1 MKRTILTAVSLLFLF
16 VLPPH
21 LSAGPRSWQQAQ
33 KIAERIGCW
42 AKNSVAPMTPGNV
55 FLKMGDKETAVPL
68 KLTNWGDTEVTSISY
83 TFYYT
88 DKQVSEGPFVLN
100 LDQTLKDGETR
111 EVKIP
116 IKPGQKLGKEELL
129 FNITQVN
136 GQYNEASAGYAYLTC
151 CTVNKMPHKRV
162 LVEDYA
168 GMWCWHCPIGLV
180 ATDAI
185 ARMYPD
191 DVVAVSVHK
200 TDDISK
206 VVSRGVYEGLIDRYA
221 VTVPAVWVARDNKAA
236 GFDITD
242 AFKIEKSKVTYMNME
257 VDAEWD
263 ENGNNIRVKTQ
274 VEPCMLPDEGE
285 TFAIGYVMTAS
296 GLSDDKWRQESNY
309 AEYSS
314 DSYKDAPEEM
324 KFYADAANYVE
335 GWSQVK
341 GMVYNHVAIE
351 SQGMDNGLEDSKMT
365 DFRAD
370 EVKTHSTTFE
380 GVNKYSVIRDRS
392 KIEIA
397 AVLFNTK
404 TGKIENAARCSV
416 RNHGTTG
423 IRPNLVQEQKKTE
436 GIYDMQGRKVNG
448 KPTPGIYIVNGKKTV
463 IR

>member
-1 MKRTILTAVSLLFLF
+1 MKRTILTAVSLLILF

-21 LSAGPRSWQQAQ
+21 LSAGPQSWQQAQ

-55 FLKMGDKETAVPL
+55 FLKMGDKETVVPL

-100 LDQTLKDGETR
+100 FDQPLKNGETR

-206 VVSRGVYEGLIDRYA
+206 VVSRSVYEGLIDRYA

-236 GFDITD
+236 GFDIT
-242 AFKIEKSKVTYMNME
+242 
-257 VDAEWD
+257 
-263 ENGNNIRVKTQ
+263 
-274 VEPCMLPDEGE
+274 
-285 TFAIGYVMTAS
+285 
-296 GLSDDKWRQESNY
+296 
-309 AEYSS
+309 
-314 DSYKDAPEEM
+314 
-324 KFYADAANYVE
+324 DAANYVE

>member
-1 MKRTILTAVSLLFLF
+1 MKRTILTAVSLLILF

-21 LSAGPRSWQQAQ
+21 LSAGPQSWQQAQ

-55 FLKMGDKETAVPL
+55 FLKMGDKETVVPL

-100 LDQTLKDGETR
+100 FDQPLKDGETR

-185 ARMYPD
+185 AHMYPD

-206 VVSRGVYEGLIDRYA
+206 VVSRLVYEGLIDRYA
-221 VTVPAVWVARDNKAA
+221 VTVPSVWVARDNKAA
-236 GFDITD
+236 GFDIT
-242 AFKIEKSKVTYMNME
+242 
-257 VDAEWD
+257 
-263 ENGNNIRVKTQ
+263 
-274 VEPCMLPDEGE
+274 
-285 TFAIGYVMTAS
+285 
-296 GLSDDKWRQESNY
+296 
-309 AEYSS
+309 
-314 DSYKDAPEEM
+314 
-324 KFYADAANYVE
+324 DAANYVE

-341 GMVYNHVAIE
+341 GMVYNHVAIG

-423 IRPNLVQEQKKTE
+423 IRPNLVQEQKKPE

>member
-1 MKRTILTAVSLLFLF
+1 MKRTILTAVSLLILF

-21 LSAGPRSWQQAQ
+21 LSAGSQSWQQAQ

-55 FLKMGDKETAVPL
+55 FLKMGDKETVVPL

-100 LDQTLKDGETR
+100 FDQPLKNGETR

-191 DVVAVSVHK
+191 DVVAVSVHQ

-206 VVSRGVYEGLIDRYA
+206 VVSRSVYEGLIDRYA

-236 GFDITD
+236 GFDIT
-242 AFKIEKSKVTYMNME
+242 
-257 VDAEWD
+257 
-263 ENGNNIRVKTQ
+263 
-274 VEPCMLPDEGE
+274 
-285 TFAIGYVMTAS
+285 
-296 GLSDDKWRQESNY
+296 
-309 AEYSS
+309 
-314 DSYKDAPEEM
+314 
-324 KFYADAANYVE
+324 DAANYVE

-423 IRPNLVQEQKKTE
+423 IRPNLVQEQKKPE

>member
-1 MKRTILTAVSLLFLF
+1 MKRTILTAVSLLILF

-21 LSAGPRSWQQAQ
+21 LSAGPQSWQQAQ
-33 KIAERIGCW
+33 NIAERIGCW

-55 FLKMGDKETAVPL
+55 FLKMGDKETVVPL

-100 LDQTLKDGETR
+100 FDQPLKDGETR

-151 CTVNKMPHKRV
+151 CRVNKMPHKRV

-206 VVSRGVYEGLIDRYA
+206 VVSRWVYEGLIDRYA
-221 VTVPAVWVARDNKAA
+221 VTVPSVWVARDNKAA
-236 GFDITD
+236 GFDIT
-242 AFKIEKSKVTYMNME
+242 
-257 VDAEWD
+257 
-263 ENGNNIRVKTQ
+263 
-274 VEPCMLPDEGE
+274 
-285 TFAIGYVMTAS
+285 
-296 GLSDDKWRQESNY
+296 
-309 AEYSS
+309 
-314 DSYKDAPEEM
+314 
-324 KFYADAANYVE
+324 DAANYVE

-370 EVKTHSTTFE
+370 EVKTQSTTFE

>member
-1 MKRTILTAVSLLFLF
+1 MKRTILTAVLLLILF

-21 LSAGPRSWQQAQ
+21 LSAGPQSWQQAQ

-55 FLKMGDKETAVPL
+55 FLKMGDKETVVPL

-100 LDQTLKDGETR
+100 FDQPLKDGETR

-200 TDDISK
+200 ADDISK

-221 VTVPAVWVARDNKAA
+221 VTVPSVWVARDNKAA
-236 GFDITD
+236 GFDIT
-242 AFKIEKSKVTYMNME
+242 
-257 VDAEWD
+257 
-263 ENGNNIRVKTQ
+263 
-274 VEPCMLPDEGE
+274 
-285 TFAIGYVMTAS
+285 
-296 GLSDDKWRQESNY
+296 
-309 AEYSS
+309 
-314 DSYKDAPEEM
+314 
-324 KFYADAANYVE
+324 DAANYVE

-423 IRPNLVQEQKKTE
+423 IRPNLVQEQKKPE

>member
-1 MKRTILTAVSLLFLF
+1 MKRTILTAVSLLILF

-21 LSAGPRSWQQAQ
+21 LSAGPQSWQQAQ

-55 FLKMGDKETAVPL
+55 FLKMGDKETVVPL

-100 LDQTLKDGETR
+100 FDQPLKDGETR

-151 CTVNKMPHKRV
+151 CTVNKMLHKRV

-191 DVVAVSVHK
+191 DVVVKLVHK

-206 VVSRGVYEGLIDRYA
+206 VVSRWVYEGLIDRYA

-236 GFDITD
+236 GFDIT
-242 AFKIEKSKVTYMNME
+242 
-257 VDAEWD
+257 
-263 ENGNNIRVKTQ
+263 
-274 VEPCMLPDEGE
+274 
-285 TFAIGYVMTAS
+285 
-296 GLSDDKWRQESNY
+296 
-309 AEYSS
+309 
-314 DSYKDAPEEM
+314 
-324 KFYADAANYVE
+324 DAANYVE

-380 GVNKYSVIRDRS
+380 GVNKSDVIRDRS

-423 IRPNLVQEQKKTE
+423 IRPNLVQEQKKQE
-436 GIYDMQGRKVNG
+436 GIFDMQGRKVNG

>member
-1 MKRTILTAVSLLFLF
+1 MKRTILTAVSLLILF

-21 LSAGPRSWQQAQ
+21 LSAGPQSWQQAQ

-55 FLKMGDKETAVPL
+55 FLKMGDKETVVPL

-100 LDQTLKDGETR
+100 FDQPLKDGETR

-206 VVSRGVYEGLIDRYA
+206 VVSRWVYEGLIDRYA
-221 VTVPAVWVARDNKAA
+221 VTVPSVWVARDNKAA
-236 GFDITD
+236 GFDIT
-242 AFKIEKSKVTYMNME
+242 
-257 VDAEWD
+257 
-263 ENGNNIRVKTQ
+263 
-274 VEPCMLPDEGE
+274 
-285 TFAIGYVMTAS
+285 
-296 GLSDDKWRQESNY
+296 
-309 AEYSS
+309 
-314 DSYKDAPEEM
+314 
-324 KFYADAANYVE
+324 DAANYVE

-423 IRPNLVQEQKKTE
+423 IRPNLVQEQKKQK

>member
-1 MKRTILTAVSLLFLF
+1 MKRTILTAVSLLILF

-21 LSAGPRSWQQAQ
+21 LSAGPQSWQQAQ

-55 FLKMGDKETAVPL
+55 FLKMGDKETVVPL

-100 LDQTLKDGETR
+100 FDQPLKNGETR

-206 VVSRGVYEGLIDRYA
+206 VVSRWVYEGLIDRYA

-236 GFDITD
+236 GFDIT
-242 AFKIEKSKVTYMNME
+242 
-257 VDAEWD
+257 
-263 ENGNNIRVKTQ
+263 
-274 VEPCMLPDEGE
+274 
-285 TFAIGYVMTAS
+285 
-296 GLSDDKWRQESNY
+296 
-309 AEYSS
+309 
-314 DSYKDAPEEM
+314 
-324 KFYADAANYVE
+324 DAANYVE

-423 IRPNLVQEQKKTE
+423 IRSNLVQEQKKPE

>member
-1 MKRTILTAVSLLFLF
+1 MKRTILTAVSLLILF

-21 LSAGPRSWQQAQ
+21 LSAGPQSWQQAQ

-55 FLKMGDKETAVPL
+55 FLKMGDKETVVPL

-100 LDQTLKDGETR
+100 FDQPLKDGETR

-116 IKPGQKLGKEELL
+116 IKPGQKLGKEEVL

-151 CTVNKMPHKRV
+151 CTVNKMLHKRV

-206 VVSRGVYEGLIDRYA
+206 VVSRWVYEGLIDRYA

-236 GFDITD
+236 GFDIT
-242 AFKIEKSKVTYMNME
+242 
-257 VDAEWD
+257 
-263 ENGNNIRVKTQ
+263 
-274 VEPCMLPDEGE
+274 
-285 TFAIGYVMTAS
+285 
-296 GLSDDKWRQESNY
+296 
-309 AEYSS
+309 
-314 DSYKDAPEEM
+314 
-324 KFYADAANYVE
+324 DAANYVE

-397 AVLFNTK
+397 VVLFNTK

-423 IRPNLVQEQKKTE
+423 IRPNLVQEQKKQE
-436 GIYDMQGRKVNG
+436 GIFDMQGRKVNG

>member
-1 MKRTILTAVSLLFLF
+1 MKRTILTAVSLLILF

-21 LSAGPRSWQQAQ
+21 LSAGPQSWQQAQ

-55 FLKMGDKETAVPL
+55 FLKMGDKETVVPL

-100 LDQTLKDGETR
+100 FDQPLKNGETR
-111 EVKIP
+111 EVKNP

-206 VVSRGVYEGLIDRYA
+206 VVSRWVYEGLIDRYA

-236 GFDITD
+236 GFDIT
-242 AFKIEKSKVTYMNME
+242 
-257 VDAEWD
+257 
-263 ENGNNIRVKTQ
+263 
-274 VEPCMLPDEGE
+274 
-285 TFAIGYVMTAS
+285 
-296 GLSDDKWRQESNY
+296 
-309 AEYSS
+309 
-314 DSYKDAPEEM
+314 
-324 KFYADAANYVE
+324 DAANYVE

-380 GVNKYSVIRDRS
+380 GVNNYSVIRDRS

-423 IRPNLVQEQKKTE
+423 IRPNLVQEQKKNE

>member
-1 MKRTILTAVSLLFLF
+1 MKRTILTAVSLLILF

-21 LSAGPRSWQQAQ
+21 LSAGPQSWQQAQ

-55 FLKMGDKETAVPL
+55 FLKMGDKETVVPL

-100 LDQTLKDGETR
+100 FDQPLKDGETR

-116 IKPGQKLGKEELL
+116 IKPGQKLGKEDLL

-206 VVSRGVYEGLIDRYA
+206 VVSRWVYEGLIDRYA

-236 GFDITD
+236 GFDIT
-242 AFKIEKSKVTYMNME
+242 
-257 VDAEWD
+257 
-263 ENGNNIRVKTQ
+263 
-274 VEPCMLPDEGE
+274 
-285 TFAIGYVMTAS
+285 
-296 GLSDDKWRQESNY
+296 
-309 AEYSS
+309 
-314 DSYKDAPEEM
+314 
-324 KFYADAANYVE
+324 DAANYVE

>member
-1 MKRTILTAVSLLFLF
+1 MKRTILTAVSLLILF

-21 LSAGPRSWQQAQ
+21 LSAGPQSWQQAQ

-55 FLKMGDKETAVPL
+55 FLKMGDKETVVPL

-100 LDQTLKDGETR
+100 FDQPLKNGETR

-200 TDDISK
+200 TDDISM
-206 VVSRGVYEGLIDRYA
+206 VVSRRVYEGLIDRYA

-236 GFDITD
+236 GFDIT
-242 AFKIEKSKVTYMNME
+242 
-257 VDAEWD
+257 
-263 ENGNNIRVKTQ
+263 
-274 VEPCMLPDEGE
+274 
-285 TFAIGYVMTAS
+285 
-296 GLSDDKWRQESNY
+296 
-309 AEYSS
+309 
-314 DSYKDAPEEM
+314 
-324 KFYADAANYVE
+324 DAANYVE

>member
-1 MKRTILTAVSLLFLF
+1 MKRTILTAVSLLILF

-21 LSAGPRSWQQAQ
+21 LSAGPQSWQQAQ

-55 FLKMGDKETAVPL
+55 FLKMGDKETVVPL

-83 TFYYT
+83 TFYYI

-100 LDQTLKDGETR
+100 FDQPLKDGETR

-151 CTVNKMPHKRV
+151 FTVNKLPHKRV

-206 VVSRGVYEGLIDRYA
+206 VVSRWVYEGLIDRYA

-236 GFDITD
+236 GFDIT
-242 AFKIEKSKVTYMNME
+242 
-257 VDAEWD
+257 
-263 ENGNNIRVKTQ
+263 
-274 VEPCMLPDEGE
+274 
-285 TFAIGYVMTAS
+285 
-296 GLSDDKWRQESNY
+296 
-309 AEYSS
+309 
-314 DSYKDAPEEM
+314 
-324 KFYADAANYVE
+324 DAANYVE

-423 IRPNLVQEQKKTE
+423 IRPNLVQEQKKQE

>member
-1 MKRTILTAVSLLFLF
+1 MKRTILTAVSLLILF

-21 LSAGPRSWQQAQ
+21 LSAGPQSWQQAQ

-55 FLKMGDKETAVPL
+55 FLKMGDKETVVPL

-100 LDQTLKDGETR
+100 FDQPLKDGETR

-206 VVSRGVYEGLIDRYA
+206 VVSRWVYEGLIDRYA

-236 GFDITD
+236 GFDIT
-242 AFKIEKSKVTYMNME
+242 
-257 VDAEWD
+257 
-263 ENGNNIRVKTQ
+263 
-274 VEPCMLPDEGE
+274 
-285 TFAIGYVMTAS
+285 
-296 GLSDDKWRQESNY
+296 
-309 AEYSS
+309 
-314 DSYKDAPEEM
+314 
-324 KFYADAANYVE
+324 DAANYVE

-423 IRPNLVQEQKKTE
+423 IRPNLVQEQKKPE
-436 GIYDMQGRKVNG
+436 GIFDMQGRKVNG

>member
-1 MKRTILTAVSLLFLF
+1 
-16 VLPPH
+16 
-21 LSAGPRSWQQAQ
+21 
-33 KIAERIGCW
+33 
-42 AKNSVAPMTPGNV
+42 MTPGNV
-55 FLKMGDKETAVPL
+55 FLKMGDKETVVPL

-100 LDQTLKDGETR
+100 FDQPLKDGETR

-206 VVSRGVYEGLIDRYA
+206 VVSRWVYEGLIDRYA
-221 VTVPAVWVARDNKAA
+221 VMVPSVWVARDNKAA
-236 GFDITD
+236 GFDIT
-242 AFKIEKSKVTYMNME
+242 
-257 VDAEWD
+257 
-263 ENGNNIRVKTQ
+263 
-274 VEPCMLPDEGE
+274 
-285 TFAIGYVMTAS
+285 
-296 GLSDDKWRQESNY
+296 
-309 AEYSS
+309 
-314 DSYKDAPEEM
+314 
-324 KFYADAANYVE
+324 DAANYVE

>member
-1 MKRTILTAVSLLFLF
+1 MKRTILTAVSLLILF
-16 VLPPH
+16 VLPHH

-33 KIAERIGCW
+33 KIAERIGCR

-88 DKQVSEGPFVLN
+88 DKQVSEGPFVLH
-100 LDQTLKDGETR
+100 LDQPLKDGETR

-116 IKPGQKLGKEELL
+116 IKPGQKLGKEEVL

-236 GFDITD
+236 GFDIT
-242 AFKIEKSKVTYMNME
+242 
-257 VDAEWD
+257 
-263 ENGNNIRVKTQ
+263 
-274 VEPCMLPDEGE
+274 
-285 TFAIGYVMTAS
+285 
-296 GLSDDKWRQESNY
+296 
-309 AEYSS
+309 
-314 DSYKDAPEEM
+314 
-324 KFYADAANYVE
+324 DAANYVE

>member
-1 MKRTILTAVSLLFLF
+1 MKRTILTAVSLLILF

-21 LSAGPRSWQQAQ
+21 LSAGPQSWQQAQ

-55 FLKMGDKETAVPL
+55 FLKMGNKETVVPL

-100 LDQTLKDGETR
+100 FDQPLKDGETR

-206 VVSRGVYEGLIDRYA
+206 VVSRWVYEGLIDRYA

-236 GFDITD
+236 GFDIT
-242 AFKIEKSKVTYMNME
+242 
-257 VDAEWD
+257 
-263 ENGNNIRVKTQ
+263 
-274 VEPCMLPDEGE
+274 
-285 TFAIGYVMTAS
+285 
-296 GLSDDKWRQESNY
+296 
-309 AEYSS
+309 
-314 DSYKDAPEEM
+314 
-324 KFYADAANYVE
+324 DAANYVE

-380 GVNKYSVIRDRS
+380 DVNKYSVIRDRS

-423 IRPNLVQEQKKTE
+423 IRPNLVQEQKKQE
-436 GIYDMQGRKVNG
+436 GIFDMQGRKVNG

>member
-1 MKRTILTAVSLLFLF
+1 MKRTILTAVSLLILF

-21 LSAGPRSWQQAQ
+21 LSAGPQSWQQAQ

-55 FLKMGDKETAVPL
+55 FLKMGDKETVVPL

-100 LDQTLKDGETR
+100 FDQPLKDGETR

-151 CTVNKMPHKRV
+151 CTVNKMSHKRV

-206 VVSRGVYEGLIDRYA
+206 VVSRWVYEGLIDRYA

-236 GFDITD
+236 GFDIT
-242 AFKIEKSKVTYMNME
+242 
-257 VDAEWD
+257 
-263 ENGNNIRVKTQ
+263 
-274 VEPCMLPDEGE
+274 
-285 TFAIGYVMTAS
+285 
-296 GLSDDKWRQESNY
+296 
-309 AEYSS
+309 
-314 DSYKDAPEEM
+314 
-324 KFYADAANYVE
+324 DAANYVE

>member
-1 MKRTILTAVSLLFLF
+1 MKRTILTAVSLLILF

-55 FLKMGDKETAVPL
+55 FLKMGDKETVVPL

-100 LDQTLKDGETR
+100 FDQPLKDGETR
-111 EVKIP
+111 EVKNP

-206 VVSRGVYEGLIDRYA
+206 VVSRWVYEGLIDRYA

-236 GFDITD
+236 GFDIT
-242 AFKIEKSKVTYMNME
+242 
-257 VDAEWD
+257 
-263 ENGNNIRVKTQ
+263 
-274 VEPCMLPDEGE
+274 
-285 TFAIGYVMTAS
+285 
-296 GLSDDKWRQESNY
+296 
-309 AEYSS
+309 
-314 DSYKDAPEEM
+314 
-324 KFYADAANYVE
+324 DAANYVE

-423 IRPNLVQEQKKTE
+423 IRPNLVQEQKKPE

>member
-1 MKRTILTAVSLLFLF
+1 
-16 VLPPH
+16 
-21 LSAGPRSWQQAQ
+21 
-33 KIAERIGCW
+33 
-42 AKNSVAPMTPGNV
+42 MTPGNV

-88 DKQVSEGPFVLN
+88 DKQVSEGPFVLH
-100 LDQTLKDGETR
+100 LDQPLKDGEMR

-206 VVSRGVYEGLIDRYA
+206 VVSRWVYEGLIDRYA

-236 GFDITD
+236 GFDIT
-242 AFKIEKSKVTYMNME
+242 
-257 VDAEWD
+257 
-263 ENGNNIRVKTQ
+263 
-274 VEPCMLPDEGE
+274 
-285 TFAIGYVMTAS
+285 
-296 GLSDDKWRQESNY
+296 
-309 AEYSS
+309 
-314 DSYKDAPEEM
+314 
-324 KFYADAANYVE
+324 DAANYVE

-423 IRPNLVQEQKKTE
+423 IRPNLVQEQKKPE

>member
-1 MKRTILTAVSLLFLF
+1 MKRTILTAVSLLILF

-21 LSAGPRSWQQAQ
+21 LSAGPQSWQQAQ

-55 FLKMGDKETAVPL
+55 FLKMGDKETVVPL

-100 LDQTLKDGETR
+100 FDQPLKDGETR

-116 IKPGQKLGKEELL
+116 IKPGQKLGKEEVL

-206 VVSRGVYEGLIDRYA
+206 VVSRLVYEGLIDRYA
-221 VTVPAVWVARDNKAA
+221 VTVPSVWVARDNKAA
-236 GFDITD
+236 GFDIT
-242 AFKIEKSKVTYMNME
+242 
-257 VDAEWD
+257 
-263 ENGNNIRVKTQ
+263 
-274 VEPCMLPDEGE
+274 
-285 TFAIGYVMTAS
+285 
-296 GLSDDKWRQESNY
+296 
-309 AEYSS
+309 
-314 DSYKDAPEEM
+314 
-324 KFYADAANYVE
+324 DAANYVE

-423 IRPNLVQEQKKTE
+423 IRPNLVQELKKPE

-448 KPTPGIYIVNGKKTV
+448 KLKPGIYIVNGKKTV

>member
-1 MKRTILTAVSLLFLF
+1 MKRTILTTVSLLILF

-21 LSAGPRSWQQAQ
+21 LSAGPQSWQQAQ
-33 KIAERIGCW
+33 NIAERIGCW

-55 FLKMGDKETAVPL
+55 FLKMGDKETVVPL

-100 LDQTLKDGETR
+100 FDQPFKNGETR

-206 VVSRGVYEGLIDRYA
+206 VVSRWVYEGLIDRYA

-236 GFDITD
+236 GFDIT
-242 AFKIEKSKVTYMNME
+242 
-257 VDAEWD
+257 
-263 ENGNNIRVKTQ
+263 
-274 VEPCMLPDEGE
+274 
-285 TFAIGYVMTAS
+285 
-296 GLSDDKWRQESNY
+296 
-309 AEYSS
+309 
-314 DSYKDAPEEM
+314 
-324 KFYADAANYVE
+324 DAANYVE

-416 RNHGTTG
+416 RNHGTIG

>member
-1 MKRTILTAVSLLFLF
+1 MKRTILTAVSLLILF

-21 LSAGPRSWQQAQ
+21 LSAGPQSWQQAQ

-55 FLKMGDKETAVPL
+55 FLKMGDKETVVPL

-100 LDQTLKDGETR
+100 FDQPLKDGETR

-206 VVSRGVYEGLIDRYA
+206 VVSRWVYEGLINRYA

-236 GFDITD
+236 GFDIT
-242 AFKIEKSKVTYMNME
+242 
-257 VDAEWD
+257 
-263 ENGNNIRVKTQ
+263 
-274 VEPCMLPDEGE
+274 
-285 TFAIGYVMTAS
+285 
-296 GLSDDKWRQESNY
+296 
-309 AEYSS
+309 
-314 DSYKDAPEEM
+314 
-324 KFYADAANYVE
+324 DAANYVE

-380 GVNKYSVIRDRS
+380 GVNQYSVIRDRS

-423 IRPNLVQEQKKTE
+423 IRPNLVQEQKKQE
-436 GIYDMQGRKVNG
+436 GIFDMQGRKVNG

>member
-1 MKRTILTAVSLLFLF
+1 MKRTILTAVSLLILF

-21 LSAGPRSWQQAQ
+21 LSAGPQSWQQAQ

-55 FLKMGDKETAVPL
+55 FLKMGDKETVVPL
-68 KLTNWGDTEVTSISY
+68 KLTNWGDTEETSISY

-100 LDQTLKDGETR
+100 FDQPLKDGETR

-129 FNITQVN
+129 FNIPQVN

-206 VVSRGVYEGLIDRYA
+206 VVSRWVYEGLIDRYA

-236 GFDITD
+236 GFDIT
-242 AFKIEKSKVTYMNME
+242 
-257 VDAEWD
+257 
-263 ENGNNIRVKTQ
+263 
-274 VEPCMLPDEGE
+274 
-285 TFAIGYVMTAS
+285 
-296 GLSDDKWRQESNY
+296 
-309 AEYSS
+309 
-314 DSYKDAPEEM
+314 
-324 KFYADAANYVE
+324 DAANYVE

-436 GIYDMQGRKVNG
+436 GIYAMQGRKVNG

>member
-1 MKRTILTAVSLLFLF
+1 MKRTILTAVSLLILF

-21 LSAGPRSWQQAQ
+21 LSAGPQSWQQAQ

-42 AKNSVAPMTPGNV
+42 AKNSVAPMTPGNL
-55 FLKMGDKETAVPL
+55 FLKMGDKETVVPL

-100 LDQTLKDGETR
+100 FDQPLKDGETR

-206 VVSRGVYEGLIDRYA
+206 VVSRWVYEGLIDRYA
-221 VTVPAVWVARDNKAA
+221 VMVPAVWVARDNKAA
-236 GFDITD
+236 GFDIT
-242 AFKIEKSKVTYMNME
+242 
-257 VDAEWD
+257 
-263 ENGNNIRVKTQ
+263 
-274 VEPCMLPDEGE
+274 
-285 TFAIGYVMTAS
+285 
-296 GLSDDKWRQESNY
+296 
-309 AEYSS
+309 
-314 DSYKDAPEEM
+314 
-324 KFYADAANYVE
+324 DAANYVE

-423 IRPNLVQEQKKTE
+423 IRPNLVQEQKKQE

>member
-1 MKRTILTAVSLLFLF
+1 MKRTILTAVSLLILF

-55 FLKMGDKETAVPL
+55 FLKMGDKETVVPL

-88 DKQVSEGPFVLN
+88 DKQVSEGPFVLH
-100 LDQTLKDGETR
+100 LDQPLKDGETR

-116 IKPGQKLGKEELL
+116 IKPGQKLGKEEVL

-168 GMWCWHCPIGLV
+168 GMWCSHCPIGLV

-206 VVSRGVYEGLIDRYA
+206 VVSRWVYEGLIDRYA

-236 GFDITD
+236 GFDIT
-242 AFKIEKSKVTYMNME
+242 
-257 VDAEWD
+257 
-263 ENGNNIRVKTQ
+263 
-274 VEPCMLPDEGE
+274 
-285 TFAIGYVMTAS
+285 
-296 GLSDDKWRQESNY
+296 
-309 AEYSS
+309 
-314 DSYKDAPEEM
+314 
-324 KFYADAANYVE
+324 DAANYVE

-423 IRPNLVQEQKKTE
+423 IRPNLVQEQKKPE

>member
-1 MKRTILTAVSLLFLF
+1 MKRTILTAVSLLILF

-21 LSAGPRSWQQAQ
+21 LSAGPQSWQQAQ

-55 FLKMGDKETAVPL
+55 FLKMGNKETVVPL

-100 LDQTLKDGETR
+100 FDQPLKDGETR

-206 VVSRGVYEGLIDRYA
+206 VVSRWVYEGLIDRYA

-236 GFDITD
+236 GFDIT
-242 AFKIEKSKVTYMNME
+242 
-257 VDAEWD
+257 
-263 ENGNNIRVKTQ
+263 
-274 VEPCMLPDEGE
+274 
-285 TFAIGYVMTAS
+285 
-296 GLSDDKWRQESNY
+296 
-309 AEYSS
+309 
-314 DSYKDAPEEM
+314 
-324 KFYADAANYVE
+324 DAANYVE

-380 GVNKYSVIRDRS
+380 GINKYSVIRDRS

-397 AVLFNTK
+397 AVLFNNK

-448 KPTPGIYIVNGKKTV
+448 KPKPGIYIVNGKKTV

>member
-1 MKRTILTAVSLLFLF
+1 MKRTILTAVSLLILF

-21 LSAGPRSWQQAQ
+21 LSAGPQSWQQTQ

-55 FLKMGDKETAVPL
+55 FLKMGDKETVVPL

-100 LDQTLKDGETR
+100 FDQPLKDGETR

-206 VVSRGVYEGLIDRYA
+206 VVSRWVYEGLIDRYA

-236 GFDITD
+236 GFDIT
-242 AFKIEKSKVTYMNME
+242 
-257 VDAEWD
+257 
-263 ENGNNIRVKTQ
+263 
-274 VEPCMLPDEGE
+274 
-285 TFAIGYVMTAS
+285 
-296 GLSDDKWRQESNY
+296 
-309 AEYSS
+309 
-314 DSYKDAPEEM
+314 
-324 KFYADAANYVE
+324 DAANYVE

-392 KIEIA
+392 KIEVA

>member
-1 MKRTILTAVSLLFLF
+1 MKRTILTAVSLLILF

-21 LSAGPRSWQQAQ
+21 LSAGPQSWQQAQ

-55 FLKMGDKETAVPL
+55 FLKMGDKETVVPL

-100 LDQTLKDGETR
+100 FDQPLKDGETR

-200 TDDISK
+200 IDDISK
-206 VVSRGVYEGLIDRYA
+206 VVSRWVYEGLIDRYA

-236 GFDITD
+236 GFDIT
-242 AFKIEKSKVTYMNME
+242 
-257 VDAEWD
+257 
-263 ENGNNIRVKTQ
+263 
-274 VEPCMLPDEGE
+274 
-285 TFAIGYVMTAS
+285 
-296 GLSDDKWRQESNY
+296 
-309 AEYSS
+309 
-314 DSYKDAPEEM
+314 
-324 KFYADAANYVE
+324 DAANYVE

-380 GVNKYSVIRDRS
+380 GVNQYSVIRDRS

-423 IRPNLVQEQKKTE
+423 IRPNLVQEQKKPE

>member
-1 MKRTILTAVSLLFLF
+1 MKRTILTAVSLLILF

-21 LSAGPRSWQQAQ
+21 LSAGPQSWQQAQ

-55 FLKMGDKETAVPL
+55 FLKMWDKETVVPL

-100 LDQTLKDGETR
+100 FDQPLKDGETR

-206 VVSRGVYEGLIDRYA
+206 VVSRWVYEGLIDRYA

-236 GFDITD
+236 GFDIT
-242 AFKIEKSKVTYMNME
+242 
-257 VDAEWD
+257 
-263 ENGNNIRVKTQ
+263 
-274 VEPCMLPDEGE
+274 
-285 TFAIGYVMTAS
+285 
-296 GLSDDKWRQESNY
+296 
-309 AEYSS
+309 
-314 DSYKDAPEEM
+314 
-324 KFYADAANYVE
+324 DAANYVE

-423 IRPNLVQEQKKTE
+423 IRPNLVQEQKKQE

-448 KPTPGIYIVNGKKTV
+448 KPTPGIYIVNGKKAV

>member
-1 MKRTILTAVSLLFLF
+1 MKRTILTAVSLLILF

-21 LSAGPRSWQQAQ
+21 LSAGPQSWQQAQ

-55 FLKMGDKETAVPL
+55 FLKMGDKETVVPL

-100 LDQTLKDGETR
+100 FDQPLKDGETR

-206 VVSRGVYEGLIDRYA
+206 VVSRWVYEGLIDRYA

-236 GFDITD
+236 GFDIT
-242 AFKIEKSKVTYMNME
+242 
-257 VDAEWD
+257 
-263 ENGNNIRVKTQ
+263 
-274 VEPCMLPDEGE
+274 
-285 TFAIGYVMTAS
+285 
-296 GLSDDKWRQESNY
+296 
-309 AEYSS
+309 
-314 DSYKDAPEEM
+314 
-324 KFYADAANYVE
+324 DAANYVE

-423 IRPNLVQEQKKTE
+423 IRPNLVQEQKKPE

>member
-1 MKRTILTAVSLLFLF
+1 
-16 VLPPH
+16 
-21 LSAGPRSWQQAQ
+21 
-33 KIAERIGCW
+33 
-42 AKNSVAPMTPGNV
+42 MTPGNV
-55 FLKMGDKETAVPL
+55 FLKMGDKETVVPL

-100 LDQTLKDGETR
+100 FDQPLKDGETR

-116 IKPGQKLGKEELL
+116 IKPGLKLGKEELL

-151 CTVNKMPHKRV
+151 CTVSKMPHKRV

-206 VVSRGVYEGLIDRYA
+206 VVSRWVYEGLIDRYA

-236 GFDITD
+236 GFDIT
-242 AFKIEKSKVTYMNME
+242 
-257 VDAEWD
+257 
-263 ENGNNIRVKTQ
+263 
-274 VEPCMLPDEGE
+274 
-285 TFAIGYVMTAS
+285 
-296 GLSDDKWRQESNY
+296 
-309 AEYSS
+309 
-314 DSYKDAPEEM
+314 
-324 KFYADAANYVE
+324 DAANYVE

>member
-1 MKRTILTAVSLLFLF
+1 MKRTILTAVSLLILF

-21 LSAGPRSWQQAQ
+21 LSAGPQSWQQAQ

-42 AKNSVAPMTPGNV
+42 AKNSVAPITPGNV
-55 FLKMGDKETAVPL
+55 FLKMGEKETVVPL

-88 DKQVSEGPFVLN
+88 DKQVSEGPFVLH
-100 LDQTLKDGETR
+100 LDQPLKDGETR

-206 VVSRGVYEGLIDRYA
+206 VVSRWVYEGLIDRYA
-221 VTVPAVWVARDNKAA
+221 VTFPSVWVARDNKAA
-236 GFDITD
+236 GFDIT
-242 AFKIEKSKVTYMNME
+242 
-257 VDAEWD
+257 
-263 ENGNNIRVKTQ
+263 
-274 VEPCMLPDEGE
+274 
-285 TFAIGYVMTAS
+285 
-296 GLSDDKWRQESNY
+296 
-309 AEYSS
+309 
-314 DSYKDAPEEM
+314 
-324 KFYADAANYVE
+324 DAANYVE

-423 IRPNLVQEQKKTE
+423 IRPNLVQEQKKPE

-448 KPTPGIYIVNGKKTV
+448 KPKPGIYIVNGKKTV

>member
-1 MKRTILTAVSLLFLF
+1 MKRTILTAVSLLILF

-21 LSAGPRSWQQAQ
+21 LSAGPQSWQQAQ

-55 FLKMGDKETAVPL
+55 FLKMGDKETVVPL

-100 LDQTLKDGETR
+100 FDQPLKDGETR

-116 IKPGQKLGKEELL
+116 IKPGPKLGKEELL

-206 VVSRGVYEGLIDRYA
+206 VVSRLVYEGLIDRYA
-221 VTVPAVWVARDNKAA
+221 VTVPSVWVARDNKAA
-236 GFDITD
+236 GFDIT
-242 AFKIEKSKVTYMNME
+242 
-257 VDAEWD
+257 
-263 ENGNNIRVKTQ
+263 
-274 VEPCMLPDEGE
+274 
-285 TFAIGYVMTAS
+285 
-296 GLSDDKWRQESNY
+296 
-309 AEYSS
+309 
-314 DSYKDAPEEM
+314 
-324 KFYADAANYVE
+324 DAANYVE

-423 IRPNLVQEQKKTE
+423 IRPNLVQEQKKPE

>member
-1 MKRTILTAVSLLFLF
+1 MKRTILTAVSLLILF

-21 LSAGPRSWQQAQ
+21 LSAGPQSWQQAQ

-55 FLKMGDKETAVPL
+55 FLKMGDKETVVPL

-100 LDQTLKDGETR
+100 FDQPLKDGETR

-206 VVSRGVYEGLIDRYA
+206 VVSRWVYEGLIDRYA

-242 AFKIEKSKVTYMNME
+242 A
-257 VDAEWD
+257 
-263 ENGNNIRVKTQ
+263 
-274 VEPCMLPDEGE
+274 
-285 TFAIGYVMTAS
+285 
-296 GLSDDKWRQESNY
+296 
-309 AEYSS
+309 
-314 DSYKDAPEEM
+314 
-324 KFYADAANYVE
+324 ANYVE
-335 GWSQVK
+335 GWSKVK

-423 IRPNLVQEQKKTE
+423 IRPNLVQEQKKQE

>member
-1 MKRTILTAVSLLFLF
+1 MKRTILTAVSLLILF

-21 LSAGPRSWQQAQ
+21 LSAGPQSWQQAQ

-55 FLKMGDKETAVPL
+55 FLKMWDKETVVPL

-100 LDQTLKDGETR
+100 FDQPLKDGETR

-206 VVSRGVYEGLIDRYA
+206 VVSRWVYEGLIDRYA
-221 VTVPAVWVARDNKAA
+221 VTVPSVWVARDNKAA
-236 GFDITD
+236 GFDIT
-242 AFKIEKSKVTYMNME
+242 
-257 VDAEWD
+257 
-263 ENGNNIRVKTQ
+263 
-274 VEPCMLPDEGE
+274 
-285 TFAIGYVMTAS
+285 
-296 GLSDDKWRQESNY
+296 
-309 AEYSS
+309 
-314 DSYKDAPEEM
+314 
-324 KFYADAANYVE
+324 DAANYVE

-370 EVKTHSTTFE
+370 EVKTQSTTFE

-423 IRPNLVQEQKKTE
+423 IRPNLVQEQKKPE

>member
-1 MKRTILTAVSLLFLF
+1 MKRTILTAVSLLILF

-21 LSAGPRSWQQAQ
+21 LSAGPQSWQQAQ

-55 FLKMGDKETAVPL
+55 FLKMWDKETVVPL

-100 LDQTLKDGETR
+100 FDQPLKDGETR

-206 VVSRGVYEGLIDRYA
+206 VVSRWVYEGLIDRYA
-221 VTVPAVWVARDNKAA
+221 VTVPSVWVARDNKAA
-236 GFDITD
+236 GFDIT
-242 AFKIEKSKVTYMNME
+242 
-257 VDAEWD
+257 
-263 ENGNNIRVKTQ
+263 
-274 VEPCMLPDEGE
+274 
-285 TFAIGYVMTAS
+285 
-296 GLSDDKWRQESNY
+296 
-309 AEYSS
+309 
-314 DSYKDAPEEM
+314 
-324 KFYADAANYVE
+324 DAANYVE

>member
-1 MKRTILTAVSLLFLF
+1 MKRTILTAVSLLILF

-21 LSAGPRSWQQAQ
+21 LSAGPQSWQQAQ

-55 FLKMGDKETAVPL
+55 FLKMGDKETVVPL

-100 LDQTLKDGETR
+100 FDQPLKNGETR

-206 VVSRGVYEGLIDRYA
+206 VVSRLVYEGLIDRYA
-221 VTVPAVWVARDNKAA
+221 VTVPSVWVARDNKAA
-236 GFDITD
+236 GFDIT
-242 AFKIEKSKVTYMNME
+242 
-257 VDAEWD
+257 
-263 ENGNNIRVKTQ
+263 
-274 VEPCMLPDEGE
+274 
-285 TFAIGYVMTAS
+285 
-296 GLSDDKWRQESNY
+296 
-309 AEYSS
+309 
-314 DSYKDAPEEM
+314 
-324 KFYADAANYVE
+324 DAANYVE

-423 IRPNLVQEQKKTE
+423 IRPNLVQEQKKPE

>member
-1 MKRTILTAVSLLFLF
+1 MKRTILTAVSLLILF

-21 LSAGPRSWQQAQ
+21 LSAGPQSWQQAQ

-42 AKNSVAPMTPGNV
+42 AKNSVAPMTPDNV
-55 FLKMGDKETAVPL
+55 FLKMGDKETVVPL

-100 LDQTLKDGETR
+100 FDQPLKDGETR

-116 IKPGQKLGKEELL
+116 IKSGQKLGKEELL

-206 VVSRGVYEGLIDRYA
+206 VVSRWVYEGLIDRYA

-236 GFDITD
+236 GFDIT
-242 AFKIEKSKVTYMNME
+242 
-257 VDAEWD
+257 
-263 ENGNNIRVKTQ
+263 
-274 VEPCMLPDEGE
+274 
-285 TFAIGYVMTAS
+285 
-296 GLSDDKWRQESNY
+296 
-309 AEYSS
+309 
-314 DSYKDAPEEM
+314 
-324 KFYADAANYVE
+324 DAANYVE

-423 IRPNLVQEQKKTE
+423 IRPNLVQEQKKQE